1 MIPFYTSKKE
11 GYLKDLIRFFNMIY
25 LIIGQH
31 FYLLIATTFFIII
44 VESFAISLIIPV
56 LLKISQ
62 SEVALVDEFQFQND
76 YLNNFILYISE
87 MKLETML
94 IIFFILILIRAL
106 VLIMAT
112 SYRFYLRYLI
122 LSKIK
127 KKIIRK
133 YFKKFTTKPK

>member
-25 LIIGQH
+25 LIIGHH
-31 FYLLIATTFFIII
+31 FYLLIATTFFIIV

-62 SEVALVDEFQFQND
+62 SEIALVDEFQFQND

-127 KKIIRK
+127 KIIRK
-133 YFKKFTTKPK
+133 YFKKIYNKT

>member
-1 MIPFYTSKKE
+1 
-11 GYLKDLIRFFNMIY
+11 MIY

-112 SYRFYLRYLI
+112 SYRFFIFRYLI

-127 KKIIRK
+127 K
-133 YFKKFTTKPK
+133 